1 MVRALCREHER
12 YPLGEACEQARR
24 RRYQPENETLLSLLA
39 GKGEKGW
46 NRAKS
51 ASLAQACAGGVFLSP
66 AEEPGRA
73 DSLRKGMVP

>member
-24 RRYQPENETLLSLLA
+24 RRYQPEMSRSFPS